1 MKYETEIKLPRTGNI
16 REEKEKY
23 IKILIDKLR
32 KNKQEEKNTGYT
44 LRR

>member
-23 IKILIDKLR
+23 IKILIELR